1 MFKEQLLK
9 IPPRHTHVNPI
20 VKAYIYSETFL
31 WSGWYLV
38 IPITALFA
46 TTSIVGGNIQFAA
59 TGFSVYLVTR
69 VVFELISGQYLAKT
83 TDKKKLIVAA
93 IGVVLTSLGLFSFA
107 LSNTIVGFFISYA
120 IGGMGMGI
128 GTPAKNALFS
138 IHMDKNLETA
148 EWSIADGV
156 TLIGMAM
163 ATALGGFVAAAYG
176 FQVLFIGAGAVTLLG
191 VLPYLLMLITHKK

>member
-20 VKAYIYSETFL
+20 IKAYIYSETFL

-46 TTSIVGGNIQFAA
+46 TTNIVGGNIQFAA

-191 VLPYLLMLITHKK
+191 VLPYLLTLITHKK